1 VHKTKSS
8 CYHKTHALIVIIT
21 LLLHLIVLFILFF
34 AYKQH
39 VQREHEEEVWASTN
53 PTPTTPPLQILLMDD
68 TPLASTQQSVV
79 ATTPSLIDQ
88 QKEEQREEQI
98 LDTHIEEKPLKSI
111 AVADAAIMQPPED
124 ARVPEQMPKT
134 EEAVQKAVQDEKP
147 QVVVQKTPTLP
158 KKPTESRAVQKP
170 SVVVEPQKITQA
182 KPYQP
187 KPVAPAQSTQR
198 RQATLPPRKSSQ
210 RLMASLAASFLH
222 EARDEQDHEI
232 TIIGDPRRM
241 PTADQIKH
249 ERYLARLQQCL
260 HTSCIT
266 LMSHAPA
273 LTEWPGNPTI
283 RMKLN
288 RDGSISNLTLVKSSQ
303 NGALDRFFMMAFQ
316 DAGHSFPPLPSY
328 FPRPFY
334 MCNWTVVNQ

>member
-8 CYHKTHALIVIIT
+8 CYHRTHALILIIT

-39 VQREHEEEVWASTN
+39 VQREHEDEMWASTN

-68 TPLASTQQSVV
+68 TPLASTQQSV
-79 ATTPSLIDQ
+79 AAATPSLIDQ

-98 LDTHIEEKPLKSI
+98 LDTPKPLEKI
-111 AVADAAIMQPPED
+111 AVADATVTQPPENIL
-124 ARVPEQMPKT
+124 APEQ
-134 EEAVQKAVQDEKP
+134 KP
-147 QVVVQKTPTLP
+147 QVQEPIQEEKPHVIVQKTPTLQ
-158 KKPTESRAVQKP
+158 KKPTESRVVQKTP
-170 SVVVEPQKITQA
+170 APAEQKITQA

-187 KPVAPAQSTQR
+187 KPVERAQSTQR

-266 LMSHAPA
+266 LMPHAPA

-303 NGALDRFFMMAFQ
+303 NGALDSFFMMAFQ
-316 DAGHSFPPLPSY
+316 DAGRSFPPLPSY

>member
-1 VHKTKSS
+1 
-8 CYHKTHALIVIIT
+8 
-21 LLLHLIVLFILFF
+21 
-34 AYKQH
+34 
-39 VQREHEEEVWASTN
+39 
-53 PTPTTPPLQILLMDD
+53 
-68 TPLASTQQSVV
+68 
-79 ATTPSLIDQ
+79 
-88 QKEEQREEQI
+88 
-98 LDTHIEEKPLKSI
+98 
-111 AVADAAIMQPPED
+111 
-124 ARVPEQMPKT
+124 
-134 EEAVQKAVQDEKP
+134 
-147 QVVVQKTPTLP
+147 
-158 KKPTESRAVQKP
+158 VQKP
-170 SVVVEPQKITQA
+170 PVTEPQKITQA

-187 KPVAPAQSTQR
+187 KPVEHAQSTQR

-266 LMSHAPA
+266 LMPHAPA

-316 DAGHSFPPLPSY
+316 DAGRSFPPLPSY